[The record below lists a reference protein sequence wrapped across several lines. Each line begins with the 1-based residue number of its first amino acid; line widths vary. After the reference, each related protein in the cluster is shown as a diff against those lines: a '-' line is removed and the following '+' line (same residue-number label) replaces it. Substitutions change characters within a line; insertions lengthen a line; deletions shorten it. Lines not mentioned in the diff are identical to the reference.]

1 MSVVLDGEDVGIDE
15 CIGDDMLNEIDK
27 FHNSDED
34 IETQGPTQG
43 LGGPMTRARV
53 KKPKETLKQV
63 VATILEVALAVKDI
77 EPKLF
82 QCMIWL
88 TALSKPIRTYQGLS
102 ITLMVSS
109 FNLSFI
115 TGSDTLHLSS
125 NES

>member
-1 MSVVLDGEDVGIDE
+1 MNNRKGPAGASTNDRSKLCALWTNFSMSVVLDGEDVGIDE

-82 QCMIWL
+82 QCMIVI
-88 TALSKPIRTYQGLS
+88 KDP
-102 ITLMVSS
+102 
-109 FNLSFI
+109 
-115 TGSDTLHLSS
+115 
-125 NES
+125 